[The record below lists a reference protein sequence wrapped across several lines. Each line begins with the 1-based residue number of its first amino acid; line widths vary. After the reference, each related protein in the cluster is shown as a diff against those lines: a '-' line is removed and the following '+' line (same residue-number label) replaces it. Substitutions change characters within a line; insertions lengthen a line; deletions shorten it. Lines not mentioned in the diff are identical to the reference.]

1 MVGGVVILV
10 GVAWYDRVRTTV
22 AVLASVSIG
31 VGAAVC
37 AAPAATAGPPGGP
50 GQLVSVTELAPEAT
64 LPGSAAAHRV
74 VHWSTGVGDHPAL
87 SSAAVYFPAGDPPAG
102 GWPIVAWA
110 HGTVGVADRCAY
122 SVAGPSLRDRDWSYL
137 GAWQRAGYAIVAS
150 DYVGLGT
157 PGPHPKDSGAIAAA
171 SVVDAVTASGRAFP
185 GVLSNRWVVVG
196 QSQGGAAAL
205 WTARAATRRGA
216 ELDYRGAVATG
227 VPGLLE
233 NALLALGPHLPPVPL
248 PAETTAVALFSL
260 SGLRSSFPHLDID
273 SYLTDAGRHWLD
285 RAEQLCESELA
296 AEVASPPV
304 VLGDLFAK
312 PLAALP
318 NAPALL
324 SGHMGIPVSGY
335 DRPVFIGQGLFD
347 TLSPAPG
354 TLAVAAVMRADGQP
368 VTLRTYPSD
377 HSATL
382 GASLPD
388 SLAFVRELL
397 PPGRG

>member
-1 MVGGVVILV
+1 MSR
-10 GVAWYDRVRTTV
+10 YDRVRTIV

-31 VGAAVC
+31 AGAALF
-37 AAPAATAGPPGGP
+37 AAPAATAEDPGGP
-50 GQLVSVTELAPEAT
+50 GQLVSVTGLAPEAT
-64 LPGSAAAHRV
+64 LPGSADARRV
-74 VHWSTGVGDHPAL
+74 VHWSTGVGEQPAL
-87 SSAAVYFPAGDPPAG
+87 SSAAVYLPAGEPPAG

-110 HGTVGVADRCAY
+110 HGTVGVADHCAY
-122 SVAGPSLRDRDWSYL
+122 SVAGPSLRERDWSYL

-157 PGPHPKDSGAIAAA
+157 PGPHPKDNGVVAAD
-171 SVVDAVTASGRAFP
+171 SVVDAVTASARAFP
-185 GVLSNRWVVVG
+185 GILSNRWVVVG

-216 ELDYRGAVATG
+216 GLDYRGAVATG

-260 SGLRSSFPHLDID
+260 SGLRSSFPHLNID
-273 SYLTDAGRHWLD
+273 SYLTAAGRHWLD
-285 RAEQLCESELA
+285 RAERLCESDLA
-296 AEVASPPV
+296 TEVASPPV

-324 SGHMGIPVSGY
+324 SGHMGIPVGGY

-347 TLSPAPG
+347 TMSPAPG
-354 TLAVAAVMRADGQP
+354 TLAVAAAMRANGMP
-368 VTLRTYPSD
+368 ITLRTYPSD
-377 HSATL
+377 HSGTL
-382 GASLPD
+382 RASLLD